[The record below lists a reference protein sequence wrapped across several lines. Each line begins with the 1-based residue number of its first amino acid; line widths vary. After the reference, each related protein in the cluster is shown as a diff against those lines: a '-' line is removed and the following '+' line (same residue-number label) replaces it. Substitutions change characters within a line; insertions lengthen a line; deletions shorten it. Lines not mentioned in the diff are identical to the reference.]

1 MCQEIESTFWSF
13 IIVVCVTGIIVTAWP
28 FIVRDQV
35 AQQVAIFLFGGIMLY
50 FIGVIFSVVAIVKK
64 ERGKAKFFGLFFILL
79 MAVISILGQLL
90 LSLGLGGK

>member
-1 MCQEIESTFWSF
+1 MNLRFGRLSLWMCIA
-13 IIVVCVTGIIVTAWP
+13 GIIVTAWP

-64 ERGKAKFFGLFFILL
+64 ESGKAKYFGLFFILL

-90 LSLGLGGK
+90 LSLGLGGKQ